1 MTVFLE
7 DDATVCSVGVTIG
20 LGELLGVVSLKVTLV
35 LDLSFLDYANVD
47 VRTRAKIVVDTG
59 FNGFNNKLLS
69 LFLGHRFA
77 ITCLHDTHG
86 CERS

>member
-20 LGELLGVVSLKVTLV
+20 LGELLGVVGLEVSLV

-47 VRTRAKIVVDTG
+47 IGTRAKIVVDTG
-59 FNGFNNKLLS
+59 FDGFDNKLLS
-69 LFLGHRFA
+69 LLLGHRFA
-77 ITCLHDTHG
+77 VACLHDGHS